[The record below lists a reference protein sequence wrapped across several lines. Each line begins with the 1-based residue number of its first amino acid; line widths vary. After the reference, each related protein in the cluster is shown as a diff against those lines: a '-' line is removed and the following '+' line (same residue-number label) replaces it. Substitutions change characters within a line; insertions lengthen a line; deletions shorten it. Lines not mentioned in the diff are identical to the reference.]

1 MPINRVLILDG
12 ADYCLQPCRIVCKK
26 FWYWYWNNIWEI
38 LQEIVE
44 MIVLCRQLCINYRH
58 NLYTIFQF
66 WYWYWN
72 IIETLCINY
81 RQVPSCAKL
90 WEISP
95 LYLLIQGC
103 RKLTILRS
111 SSAKLW
117 KMAGLMDLL
126 IQGCRKLITILR
138 RWSEWSRV
146 LQLVC
151 LTQPSSGLEW
161 AWWVYWIQDIWCF
174 GFMKNVKNTLINLNL
189 LVIINFDGSYV

>member
-1 MPINRVLILDG
+1 MQL
-12 ADYCLQPCRIVCKK
+12 CCIVCKK
-26 FWYWYWNNIWEI
+26 FWFWLNWCWNNIGI
-38 LQEIVE
+38 FCNKSLMV
-44 MIVLCRQLCINYRH
+44 
-58 NLYTIFQF
+58 TI
-66 WYWYWN
+66 
-72 IIETLCINY
+72 IPLKKPCTETLCINY
-81 RQVPSCAKL
+81 RQVPSCSKL

-138 RWSEWSRV
+138 RWSEWSLV